1 MDKKQL
7 NMSRKSLIMSFSVC
21 CMALFL
27 CLASGCLSVREA
39 QKVYEQ
45 PDYTIED
52 VRREEIKRIEELS
65 QKDVVQAYWRASL
78 LSDEKT
84 LGYCAEKVVDS
95 YKKAIEEENY
105 LEARRFAFALE
116 YLGYPQLSSLE
127 KSAQELTRLC
137 MEKIGSFGAQPSS
150 TAAKVSELIKG
161 TVTVWVDKGIKVEN
175 GMGYADRVIGS
186 GFFISKDGYIVTNHH
201 VIADLVNPKYEGYA
215 RLYIKLAEDSE
226 TRIPAKVVGW
236 DSSVD
241 LAVLKTEVDAPYVFA
256 LGSSGSLDVGDK
268 VYCIGSPV
276 GLERTLTS
284 GIVSAS
290 DRSLFSAGPVMQ
302 IDAAV
307 NSGNSGGP
315 CVDENGNV
323 QAVVFAGMLQYS
335 GLNFAIPVEYLKA
348 ELPVLAA
355 GGKYDHSWMEAN
367 GRTKRAGGKDLGVE
381 LSYVMPGGNA
391 YRAGLRSG
399 DLVTDIEGTPI
410 RTLEDLQKKMLGIT
424 AGYIINV
431 GYVRGEESEKTVK
444 IYVSSRPLNPGYTF
458 YRNDVISSSFAAIFG
473 MRMDPLSEGRR
484 KYQISEVIKGSIAD
498 ESGFSENDPV
508 EIKNISFNNDNTALY
523 AEVYAKNRK
532 KGYLD
537 ISVGI
542 AAPLDSPNYF

>member
-1 MDKKQL
+1 
-7 NMSRKSLIMSFSVC
+7 MSRKSLIQSFSVC
-21 CMALFL
+21 CMALCL
-27 CLASGCLSVREA
+27 CLMAGCASVREA

-65 QKDVVQAYWRASL
+65 QKDVVQGYWRAAL
-78 LSDEKT
+78 LGDEKT
-84 LGYCAEKVVDS
+84 LGDCAEKVVES
-95 YKKAIEEENY
+95 YKKAIEEENW

-116 YLGYPQLSSLE
+116 YLEYPQLSSLE

-137 MEKIGSFGAQPSS
+137 MEKIGSFGAEPSS

-355 GGKYDHSWMEAN
+355 GGKYDHSWIEAN
-367 GRTKRAGGKDLGVE
+367 GRTKRVGGKDLGVE

-391 YRAGLRSG
+391 YRAGLRTG

-458 YRNDVISSSFAAIFG
+458 YRNDVVSSSFAAIFG

-508 EIKNISFNNDNTALY
+508 EIRNISFNNDNTALY
-523 AEVYAKNRK
+523 AEIYAKNRK